1 VNDHSTPL
9 SPGDTSTEAS
19 DQGADR
25 LVKGQTK
32 YAEAFV
38 RLRKNKF
45 RYIYGSSGWHMWDGY
60 RWVECLK
67 DEARESLKQLLI
79 SLLTVAA
86 KKDQQ
91 SDMKELTSMMSAKSQ
106 AGILSIAQHSP
117 EIARSMSE
125 MDIDPWQLN
134 TRSGM
139 VDLMTGQLRPTT
151 PDDDVTLVSEAA
163 FDSTATTP
171 RWSAFLDQVLPDKA
185 VQKYLQ
191 QYVGISLLGTVRE
204 HILGIAT
211 GTGANGKSTMVE
223 ALGFALGDYSHTAEQ
238 ELLLGT
244 RRESGRANPAL
255 FALRGTRFVVTSETK
270 EGVELNTAVM
280 KNVTGGDKITTR
292 DLYSSSVTF
301 EPTWTILIVTNYLPD
316 VSASDDAAWRRIRVI
331 PFDVVVPLEDRDPT
345 LGDKLRLEADGI
357 LTWAVEGFQQYLR
370 NGYRMNTPP
379 QVELA
384 TSRYRDDSDDVSK
397 FLHARAELSPN
408 NLATRSEI
416 WTAWQTW
423 AKDESATIG
432 KQSDLYKALELRGC
446 RAAMPRI
453 DGKQARSYYGIKIL
467 PDDAQ
472 IDTDDTIIDSIEQ
485 E

>member
-1 VNDHSTPL
+1 
-9 SPGDTSTEAS
+9 
-19 DQGADR
+19 
-25 LVKGQTK
+25 
-32 YAEAFV
+32 
-38 RLRKNKF
+38 
-45 RYIYGSSGWHMWDGY
+45 
-60 RWVECLK
+60 
-67 DEARESLKQLLI
+67 
-79 SLLTVAA
+79 
-86 KKDQQ
+86 
-91 SDMKELTSMMSAKSQ
+91 
-106 AGILSIAQHSP
+106 
-117 EIARSMSE
+117 
-125 MDIDPWQLN
+125 
-134 TRSGM
+134 
-139 VDLMTGQLRPTT
+139 
-151 PDDDVTLVSEAA
+151 
-163 FDSTATTP
+163 
-171 RWSAFLDQVLPDKA
+171 
-185 VQKYLQ
+185 
-191 QYVGISLLGTVRE
+191 VGISLLGTVRE